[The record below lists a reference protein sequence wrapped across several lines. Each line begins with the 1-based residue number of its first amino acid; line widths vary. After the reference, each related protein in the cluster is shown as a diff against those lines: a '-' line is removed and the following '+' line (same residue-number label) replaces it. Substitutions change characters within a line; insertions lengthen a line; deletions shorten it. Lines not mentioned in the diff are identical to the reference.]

1 MSQRVYAT
9 MAKSSQVKLKATFG
23 IFECGAEY
31 VSCAIL
37 TPEGILICI
46 VVGSYLL

>member
-1 MSQRVYAT
+1 M
-9 MAKSSQVKLKATFG
+9 LKATLT
-23 IFECGAEY
+23 IFECVAEY
-31 VSCAIL
+31 ASYTIL